1 MSEKLKDLK
10 NKRLKAECELRA
22 INKEIEAIEKEILDA
37 NVERYKGKWYFKS
50 ISQYDEDDQE
60 YKSHEVVYIRDVLK
74 DGSNVYFHVSIITV
88 DAHWKREVFNFEQDD
103 NFSLSELDGYCEM
116 FNYVLRDM
124 DDAIEDLFD
133 CLIKIRPSLK
143 YKLKNILK
151 EENK

>member
-1 MSEKLKDLK
+1 M
-10 NKRLKAECELRA
+10 
-22 INKEIEAIEKEILDA
+22 
-37 NVERYKGKWYFKS
+37 
-50 ISQYDEDDQE
+50 
-60 YKSHEVVYIRDVLK
+60 VYIRDVLK

-151 EENK
+151 DENK

>member
-1 MSEKLKDLK
+1 MSEKLKELNDK
-10 NKRLKAECELRA
+10 KLKAECELRA
-22 INKEIEAIEKEILDA
+22 INKEIDAIEKEILDA

-50 ISQYDEDDQE
+50 TSQYDENDQE
-60 YKSHEVVYIRDVLK
+60 YKSHEVVYIRDVFK
-74 DGSNVYFHVSIITV
+74 DGSNVYFHVSVITV

-103 NFSLSELDGYCEM
+103 NFSLSELSGYCEA

-151 EENK
+151 EDYE